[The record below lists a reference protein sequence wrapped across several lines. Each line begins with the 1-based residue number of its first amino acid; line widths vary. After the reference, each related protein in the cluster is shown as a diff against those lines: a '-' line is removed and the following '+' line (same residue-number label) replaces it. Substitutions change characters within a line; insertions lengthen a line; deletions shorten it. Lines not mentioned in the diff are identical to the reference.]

1 MRDYKESEAVM
12 KKNSKIPIPKFTS
25 EDEER
30 EFWATADSTRYI
42 DWNKAKRSIFPDL
55 KPSVRSISLRLP
67 ELLIANVKVLANKRD
82 VPYQTLLKTFL
93 AERIEKEMR
102 SIQEESVPVKM
113 KAEGTFDVAK
123 RAAREGVNPQTRQ
136 KIKISASKAPRF
148 KAGKALK
155 DAVNK

>member
-1 MRDYKESEAVM
+1 MIDYKESDAVM
-12 KKNSKIPIPKFTS
+12 KKTSKIPVPKFTS

-82 VPYQTLLKTFL
+82 IPYQTLLKSFL
-93 AERIEKEMR
+93 AERVDEEMR
-102 SIQEESVPVKM
+102 SIQEQ
-113 KAEGTFDVAK
+113 GTPGK
-123 RAAREGVNPQTRQ
+123 RKTGRVSG
-136 KIKISASKAPRF
+136 
-148 KAGKALK
+148 AGRR
-155 DAVNK
+155 

>member
-1 MRDYKESEAVM
+1 LIDYKESDAVM
-12 KKNSKIPIPKFTS
+12 KKTSKIPVPKFTS

-82 VPYQTLLKTFL
+82 IPYQTLLKSFL
-93 AERIEKEMR
+93 AERVDEEMR
-102 SIQEESVPVKM
+102 SIQEQ
-113 KAEGTFDVAK
+113 GTPGK
-123 RAAREGVNPQTRQ
+123 RKTGRVSG
-136 KIKISASKAPRF
+136 
-148 KAGKALK
+148 AGRR
-155 DAVNK
+155 

>member
-1 MRDYKESEAVM
+1 LRDYKESEAVM
-12 KKNSKIPIPKFTS
+12 KKNSKIPAPKFTS

-30 EFWATADSTRYI
+30 EFWATTDSTKYI
-42 DWNKAKRSIFPDL
+42 DWNKAKRSIFPGL

-82 VPYQTLLKTFL
+82 IPYQTLLKTFL

-102 SIQEESVPVKM
+102 SIQEEIVPVKM
-113 KAEGTFDVAK
+113 KAKGTFDVT
-123 RAAREGVNPQTRQ
+123 RIVGEGISSRTRQ
-136 KIKISASKAPRF
+136 KIEIKASKAPRL

-155 DAVNK
+155 AAVNK

>member
-1 MRDYKESEAVM
+1 M
-12 KKNSKIPIPKFTS
+12 KKTPKIPIPKFTS

-67 ELLIANVKVLANKRD
+67 ELLIANVKVLANKKD

-93 AERIEKEMR
+93 AERVDEEMR
-102 SIQEESVPVKM
+102 SIQEKSVPVKRM
-113 KAEGTFDVAK
+113 ADGSIDVAK
-123 RAAREGVNPQTRQ
+123 RMAREGVNPKTRQ
-136 KIKISASKAPRF
+136 KIKIKANKAPRLN
-148 KAGKALK
+148 AGKALK

>member
-12 KKNSKIPIPKFTS
+12 KKTSKIPVPKFTS

-55 KPSVRSISLRLP
+55 KPTVRSISLRLP

-82 VPYQTLLKTFL
+82 IPYQTLLKSFL
-93 AERIEKEMR
+93 AERVEKEMR
-102 SIQEESVPVKM
+102 SIQEQGAP
-113 KAEGTFDVAK
+113 GK
-123 RAAREGVNPQTRQ
+123 RKTGRVLG
-136 KIKISASKAPRF
+136 
-148 KAGKALK
+148 AGRR
-155 DAVNK
+155 